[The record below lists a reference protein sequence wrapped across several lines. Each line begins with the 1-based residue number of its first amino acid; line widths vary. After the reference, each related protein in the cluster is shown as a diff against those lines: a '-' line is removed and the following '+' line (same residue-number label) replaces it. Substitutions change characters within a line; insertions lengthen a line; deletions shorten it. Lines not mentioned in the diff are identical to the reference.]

1 MTVNSTISSAVYVG
15 DGVSVT
21 FPVPFYFLADSHL
34 SVTSVNTDTQAA
46 TTLVLDTDYSVA
58 GAGVQSGGSIT
69 LLTAAPAS
77 NIRILIFREV
87 PVDQQVDYTPND
99 KFPAE
104 VTEQALD
111 KITMILQE
119 ISSRENS
126 SIRYPV
132 SEYGTDGT
140 LPIAPD
146 RALGVLAFDETG
158 RQTIVPLPASVGAG
172 DLKNESWTDG
182 VDFTSGTSTQ
192 LTLSRAYGTKAN
204 LGILV
209 MAGVAQDPNSY
220 SLINNGTTL
229 EFDAVIPLGID
240 RIWCVGGTT
249 LSIWLPPDRSVD
261 DDKLAWGDSL
271 GRMCDSVAA
280 MAALDPGVYT
290 RAFPTGY
297 YSAQDGGGGR
307 SFVYSAG
314 TSHALANGGTI
325 IASTSAAACWL
336 MTDTVDPIS
345 VRHFGAKCDGVTNDA
360 AAFNAFVTA
369 TGLTFAVSPLLPGG
383 ILAGNILAT
392 RALIG
397 DLKATDLAAPTL
409 NGGPFSGDISLIIN
423 GGFDVWSL
431 GTSFTLGTHLQALAD
446 GWNFDFNGTVGTA
459 TIIRQHIS
467 SAGFGPNRVP
477 LYGARVQQ
485 SVAGAGNTFYDLSTQ
500 IEGVRNYAGQKVTIA
515 FDAVSNTGSPVTLTA
530 VKTEQYFGSGGSP
543 SASAFNTSNPVT
555 IGTTMATYSVTFDMA
570 SIAGKTLGT
579 NADDTLDVIFTL
591 PLNQA
596 FDLTITNARINVG
609 ANALPMPP
617 YDPAVIAN
625 KCARRIQSSY
635 DDSVA
640 PGTTTTNGCFS
651 FVAGVANP
659 VVTIQLKTPMRTPP
673 AVVLYNPRTGAS
685 GTWDNQA
692 TAVAASLNTNGMK
705 NITIALAGCTVGT
718 VVNGHYLLQDPLI

>member
-1 MTVNSTISSAVYVG
+1 MTVPVQDPIIAAQGNGITTVFPFPFAILESADLRVLLNGTLQAIGSQYAINGVG
-15 DGVSVT
+15 
-21 FPVPFYFLADSHL
+21 
-34 SVTSVNTDTQAA
+34 Q
-46 TTLVLDTDYSVA
+46 
-58 GAGVQSGGSIT
+58 QSGGSVVFNSPPATGAKIIAYRDISIERDTDYQDNGDLLAFTVNADFDRIWMALQDISGSSTRAIQYPIT
-69 LLTAAPAS
+69 
-77 NIRILIFREV
+77 
-87 PVDQQVDYTPND
+87 
-99 KFPAE
+99 
-104 VTEQALD
+104 
-111 KITMILQE
+111 
-119 ISSRENS
+119 
-126 SIRYPV
+126 
-132 SEYGTDGT
+132 EYATDGT
-140 LPIAPD
+140 LPVAAD
-146 RALGVLAFDETG
+146 RASKVLAFDEAG
-158 RQTIVPLPASVGAG
+158 GQTLVPLPASVGAG
-172 DLKNESWTDG
+172 DLKSESWTDG
-182 VDFTSGTSTQ
+182 TDFASGTSTQ
-192 LTLSRAYGTKAN
+192 LTLSRTYGTKDN
-204 LGILV
+204 LGIVV

-229 EFDAVIPLGID
+229 QFNAVIPAGID

-261 DDKLAWGDSL
+261 DDKLAWGNTL
-271 GRMCDSVAA
+271 GRMCDSIAA
-280 MAALDPGVYT
+280 MAALDTGVYT

-297 YSAQDGGGGR
+297 YSVQDGGGGR

-325 IASTSAAACWL
+325 IASITSSGCWV

-345 VRHFGAKCDGVTNDA
+345 IRHFGAKCDGVTNDT
-360 AAFNAFVTA
+360 AAFNAFVAA
-369 TGLTFAVSPLLPGG
+369 TGMTFAVSPLLPGG
-383 ILAGNILAT
+383 ALAGNILAT
-392 RALIG
+392 QALIG

-409 NGGPFSGDISLIIN
+409 NGGPFSGDLSLIIN

-431 GTSFTLGTHLQALAD
+431 GTSFTLGTHLQPLAD
-446 GWNFDFNGTVGTA
+446 GWNFDFNGSVGTA

-467 SAGFGPNRVP
+467 SAGFGPNRAP

-591 PLNQA
+591 PLNQT

-625 KCARRIQSSY
+625 KCARRIQGSY

-640 PGTTTTNGCFS
+640 PGTITTNGCFS
-651 FVAGVANP
+651 FVAGTANP

-673 AVVLYNPRTGAS
+673 AVVLYNPRTGAAGS
-685 GTWDNQA
+685 WDNQG
-692 TAVAASLNTNGMK
+692 TAVAATLNTNGMK
-705 NITIALAGCTVGT
+705 NITVALAGCTPGT